1 MKTQIT
7 LCSLILAFCGAA
19 ANANWERNAPGGYY
33 GDDGSRVTISVR
45 GGGAFGMSKIS
56 NDLGTLVPEPYWYD
70 ETIGVMTQSY
80 CGGATA
86 CADAGYQNLGQVDIG
101 KLPAAEKFG
110 SFSFAGGA
118 GIGWVLPYSP
128 QWRLEAAWD
137 HISKADYNQSPM
149 FKGILESTQGSLLEI
164 ESTGVQSTIATD
176 VVSAMA
182 YYDFFDG
189 IEKPLQTFIP
199 YIGIGAGYADTTTVL
214 NVTDLYGDLSGQ
226 ASMQDFADNPGE
238 SPLNFYTSETSSQNM
253 AVLSGL
259 GFSYGLDTNVFL
271 DIGVRLI
278 YLPKVKWALNNSAA
292 ADAEAGA
299 KSKDIFSTENML
311 YGTAMV
317 GIRFEF

>member
-1 MKTQIT
+1 MKTKIALCT
-7 LCSLILAFCGAA
+7 LIFTLCGAA
-19 ANANWERNAPGGYY
+19 AYANWEYSAPGGYY

-45 GGGAFGMSKIS
+45 GGGVFGTAKIS

-70 ETIGVMTQSY
+70 ETIGVMTESY
-80 CGGATA
+80 CGGAAA
-86 CADAGYQNLGQVDIG
+86 CATAGYQNLGQVDIG
-101 KLPAAEKFG
+101 KLSAKEKFG

-118 GIGWVLPYSP
+118 GIGWVLPYTP

-137 HISKADYNQSPM
+137 HIAKSDYNQSPM
-149 FKGILESTQGSLLEI
+149 FSGVLESTQGSLLEI

-176 VVSAMA
+176 IFSAMA

-189 IEKPLQTFIP
+189 AQKPLRTFIP

-226 ASMQDFADNPGE
+226 ASMQDFGVDIGGI
-238 SPLNFYTSETSSQNM
+238 LNFYTTETSSQNL
-253 AVLSGL
+253 AALGGL

-271 DIGVRLI
+271 DFGLRVI

-292 ADAEAGA
+292 ADAETGA

-311 YGTAMV
+311 YGAATV